1 MSVFPLASKQD
12 AAAYGFEQ
20 EDKGIRSE
28 MEGGY
33 VLTRPR
39 FTASPRRTW
48 KTGFTNLSNT
58 DKLTFQNFF
67 TVFGTY
73 QSFTYTAPSGDGS
86 VTVRFK
92 QAPKYEYKGF
102 GNNYRWN
109 ITDILLEEVSPAPL
123 PTGLVFGGETFNLTA
138 SLKGM
143 GTLSC
148 NANIPQVL
156 PVTASLTGQSTLT
169 CNATVST
176 PGGPGSF
183 DFSVSG
189 DSGLI
194 ALLEDI

>member
-1 MSVFPLASKQD
+1 MADFPLAALQD
-12 AAAYGFEQ
+12 AAQFGFEQ

-39 FTASPRRTW
+39 FTGKPRRTW
-48 KTGFTNLSNT
+48 KTGFTDLSNT
-58 DKLTFQNFF
+58 DKQTFESFF
-67 TVFGTY
+67 SIYGTY
-73 QSFTYTAPSGDGS
+73 QSFNYTVPTGEGI
-86 VTVRFK
+86 VVVRFK
-92 QAPKYEYKGF
+92 QAPKYDYKGIGSNF
-102 GNNYRWN
+102 RWN
-109 ITDILLEEVSPAPL
+109 ITDI
-123 PTGLVFGGETFNLTA
+123 TFNLTA